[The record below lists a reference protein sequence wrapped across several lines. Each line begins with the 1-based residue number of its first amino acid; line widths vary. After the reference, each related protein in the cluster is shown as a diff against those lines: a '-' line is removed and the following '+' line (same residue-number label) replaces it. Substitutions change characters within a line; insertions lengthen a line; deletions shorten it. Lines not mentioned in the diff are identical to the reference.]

1 MTTGSKLLVQC
12 SHCGKCCEETEME
25 LSSSDMERLEKA
37 GYRRNEFTVTHDSVT
52 RLRNI
57 NRTCYFY
64 NPTDKKCRVYRKR
77 PLGCQLYPV
86 VHLANEGAT
95 IDELC
100 PMGHTISKQELR
112 TKAKTLIK
120 LLKNIDNERAHATI
134 NHQRKP
140 AQRNQNK
147 PKKANQKKMG
157 QS

>member
-1 MTTGSKLLVQC
+1 MTGGSKLLVRC

-25 LSSSDMERLEKA
+25 LSSSDIEKLEKA
-37 GYRRNEFTVTHDSVT
+37 GYRRNEFTTAKNGVT
-52 RLRNI
+52 RIRNI
-57 NRTCYFY
+57 NQMCYFY
-64 NPTDKKCRVYRKR
+64 NPTDKKCRVYKNR
-77 PLGCQLYPV
+77 PLGCYLYPV

-120 LLKNIDNERAHATI
+120 LLKKIDNERAHA
-134 NHQRKP
+134 
-140 AQRNQNK
+140 
-147 PKKANQKKMG
+147 G